1 MSNFLKQHISAK
13 RQARNAAH
21 KANSIDVKVI
31 DKVLSPYG
39 RNAASSHRYNNQL
52 IERAAKDIHE
62 VRSGLR
68 SQDGSMVQND
78 LVMDRWGS
86 QKSPPHTINP
96 ENRGQILT
104 DRRATVA
111 NIAARRYMSQRLAR
125 KRDSEAK

>member
-13 RQARNAAH
+13 RQQRNQAH
-21 KANSIDVKVI
+21 KANSIDARGI
-31 DKVLSPYG
+31 DKVLSPVG
-39 RNAASSHRYNNQL
+39 RIAAASHRYNNQL
-52 IERAAKDIHE
+52 IEKAAKDIHE

-68 SQDGSMVQND
+68 SQDGSVGQND
-78 LVMDRWGS
+78 LVLDRWNS
-86 QKSPPHTINP
+86 QKSQPHTINP

-111 NIAARRYMSQRLAR
+111 NVAARRYMSQRLAR